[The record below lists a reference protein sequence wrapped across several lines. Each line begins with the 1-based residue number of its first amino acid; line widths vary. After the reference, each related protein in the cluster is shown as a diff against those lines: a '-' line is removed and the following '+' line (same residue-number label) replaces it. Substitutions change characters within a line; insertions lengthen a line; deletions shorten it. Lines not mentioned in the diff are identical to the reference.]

1 MNRTLRAARL
11 ATFAYFAL
19 NGFVLGVWVVH
30 IPAVEQRV
38 GVDHAVLGWL
48 LLLLGGGAFTGMR
61 LVGRVADRY
70 GARRVMP
77 LCGVACGAA
86 LVLPAF
92 AVDAW
97 TLGAALLV
105 LGIGLGALDVA
116 MNAHAVQVERAYGR
130 AIMSAF
136 HAVFSVG
143 GVFAALVCARTL
155 AWGWSA
161 PLTLGLVAALGVAA
175 SVAFLPLLLPPAERS
190 ASAATARPRTA
201 PARIWVLAALAF
213 ALMLS
218 EGVAND
224 WSALVMRDVLD
235 APAATAAFAYGAF
248 STTMTVGRFLADRI
262 VGRFGPVAVLR
273 WGSALAALA
282 LVVIVAAPSVPVA
295 LFGWALFGAG
305 LSGTIPQLFSAA
317 GHADPEAAGNNV
329 SRVAGLGYLGMLA
342 GPAVIGPLTHLM
354 PLNRTL
360 VLPLVLCVVAALAAH
375 SVRTPETGAGATDQ
389 VEESGTATVRRVEGS
404 RPMASTPKR

>member
-1 MNRTLRAARL
+1 VNRTLRAARL

-30 IPAVEQRV
+30 IPAVEERV

-48 LLLLGGGAFTGMR
+48 LLLLGGGAFVGMR
-61 LVGRVADRY
+61 LVGRLADRY
-70 GARRVMP
+70 DPRRVVP
-77 LCGVACGAA
+77 LSATACAAA
-86 LVLPAF
+86 LILPAF

-97 TLGAALLV
+97 SLGAALFAL
-105 LGIGLGALDVA
+105 GLGLGSLDVA
-116 MNAHAVQVERAYGR
+116 MNAHAVQVERDYGR

-143 GVFAALVCARTL
+143 GVIAALVGARTL
-155 AWGWSA
+155 AWGWDA
-161 PLTLGLVAALGVAA
+161 PLALGLVAAFGVVLA
-175 SVAFLPLLLPPAERS
+175 VAFTPLLLPGRGGPAEEQ
-190 ASAATARPRTA
+190 TGARPRTA
-201 PARIWVLAALAF
+201 PARIWILAGLAF

-224 WSALVMRDVLD
+224 WSALVIRDVLD

-248 STTMTVGRFLADRI
+248 STTMTVGRFLADRV
-262 VGRFGPVAVLR
+262 VGMVGAVAVLR
-273 WGSALAALA
+273 WGSALAAVA
-282 LVVIVAAPSVPVA
+282 LVVIVVAPSVPAA
-295 LFGWALFGAG
+295 LAGWALFGAG

-317 GHADPEAAGNNV
+317 GHADPAAAGTNV

-360 VLPLVLCVVAALAAH
+360 LLPLVLCVVAALAAH
-375 SVRTPETGAGATDQ
+375 TVGDSKPGGSKERA
-389 VEESGTATVRRVEGS
+389 EESGTATGQSGEGS
-404 RPMASTPKR
+404 RPMASTAER